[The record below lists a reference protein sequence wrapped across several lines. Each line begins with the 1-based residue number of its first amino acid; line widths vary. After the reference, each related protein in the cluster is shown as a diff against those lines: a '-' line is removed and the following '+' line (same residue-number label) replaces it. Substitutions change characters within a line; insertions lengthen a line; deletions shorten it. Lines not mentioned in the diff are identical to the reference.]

1 MGERAPNVSPGILAA
16 AVSMA
21 VLGGCAVSDHPRP
34 TIERVAAGE
43 ERVVF
48 AADVFRG
55 TTPERVKFTDIWQRE
70 EYVLFRGGG
79 AQAARATRK
88 TDPWV
93 GNLVAPRR
101 PTHPPAADDH
111 PRRLPFV
118 PCLAGLRRGA
128 AA

>member
-1 MGERAPNVSPGILAA
+1 MGERAPNVSPRIHAA
-16 AVSMA
+16 AVAMA
-21 VLGGCAVSDHPRP
+21 VLGGCAVSDYQRP

-93 GNLVAPRR
+93 GNLVASRRPERHRAAAAAHPSPRR
-101 PTHPPAADDH
+101 
-111 PRRLPFV
+111 
-118 PCLAGLRRGA
+118 G
-128 AA
+128 